1 MTLLEEN
8 TNLRQHIDTLKQ
20 RHELMVKPR
29 TEEGLN
35 ALALRVALL
44 IEDEYAK
51 GHQGGRPQRLAK
63 MQVIAREAI
72 REALTGERK
81 WDAWTPNSSRFP
93 PQPE

>member
-8 TNLRQHIDTLKQ
+8 MNLRQHIDTLKQ

-29 TEEGLN
+29 TEEGIN

-51 GHQGGRPQRLAK
+51 GHQGGRSQRLAK

-81 WDAWTPNSSRFP
+81 WDAWTPNSSRFA